1 MSLPRRL
8 AVGAG
13 SFGGTLLVVAA
24 LIAGLGPTHEE
35 LTVVQAGHV
44 HVHSV
49 ATGWFYAAVIVGIV
63 GFVLAVVGGIVLAV
77 TGEQARVGDNHA
89 KTLERALATAENS
102 VSSGKAVV
110 FGTKPNDQLGQTAL
124 PLHFKRL
131 KIAKR
136 WEPHVVAYEAAVVTL
151 QAKVEDVAT
160 EREIVEPQCDHDY
173 ICSTASAIV
182 KAQAREDKL
191 GTWTAFL
198 WGGHE
203 ADGVFTG
210 APKGDPNQGWIRL
223 AATEGTSASRLARS
237 EVLRDRINGLISDA
251 QAFPEAAA
259 VRDEYQRMTKAREG
273 LIKDIHL
280 IRERWPPKK
289 ARKCEGCD
297 DT

>member
-13 SFGGTLLVVAA
+13 SFGGTLLIVAA
-24 LIAGLGPTHEE
+24 LIAALGPTHEE
-35 LTVVQAGHV
+35 FTVVQAGRV

-89 KTLERALATAENS
+89 KTLERALATVENF
-102 VSSGKAVV
+102 VSSGKTVV
-110 FGTKPNDQLGQTAL
+110 FGTKPNDQLGQAAL

-136 WEPHVVAYEAAVVTL
+136 WEPHVAAYEAAVVAL
-151 QAKVEDVAT
+151 QKKVENIAT

-173 ICSTASAIV
+173 ICATASAIV
-182 KAQAREDKL
+182 KGQARENKL
-191 GTWTAFL
+191 GTWEPLL
-198 WGGHE
+198 WGGHD

-210 APKGDPNQGWIRL
+210 APKGDPNQSWIKL
-223 AATEGTSASRLARS
+223 TEGTSASRLART
-237 EVLRDRINGLISDA
+237 EVLRDRINGLIADA
-251 QAFPEAAA
+251 QAFPEATA
-259 VRDEYQRMTKAREG
+259 VRDEYHRMAKAREG

-280 IRERWPPKK
+280 IRERWPPKQ